1 MVGIDPSRYDGVP
14 KLSEETAVSMTV
26 GKHVV
31 HHVPKILFHVEE
43 TMFAFMVMLLIL
55 TVEHNGI
62 HRTYGGSCGRE

>member
-1 MVGIDPSRYDGVP
+1 MVGIDPSRYDGAP

-31 HHVPKILFHVEE
+31 HHVPKILFRVEE

-55 TVEHNGI
+55 TVVHNGI
-62 HRTYGGSCGRE
+62 HPTYGGSCGRE

>member
-55 TVEHNGI
+55 TVVHNGI